1 MDDITDKI
9 MIPGLTFLGVIAIG
23 VSILLL
29 MARKKRKRLE
39 ARLQDDPFQITPKT
53 EPGKK
58 KSGLLRFFE
67 VIGNYTSHGRSS
79 TNLWEELTQAG
90 FYSKAA
96 PAVYTGLKMLLFLTG
111 AGSAAMLILP
121 MQLHPVKKINV
132 VFCAAVGLFFVPNML
147 LKARLKKRRDEISLH
162 LPDAVDL
169 LDICVSS
176 GIGLGSAWNIV
187 ADEIGNISPVL
198 GDAMALTNFEIHL
211 GVSRVDAMRRMA
223 VRTGVEKLSSLAATL
238 VQTERF
244 GTSIAQALREF
255 AVALREERYFTAE
268 EQAEKI
274 SAKMLIPMVLFIFP
288 VIIIVTTGPAV
299 VQIADLFGP
308 GGF

>member
-9 MIPGLTFLGVIAIG
+9 VIPGLTFLSVIAIG

-29 MARKKRKRLE
+29 KARKKKRLE
-39 ARLQDDPFQITPKT
+39 TRLQDGPSQITHKI

-79 TNLWEELTQAG
+79 TNLWEELIRAG
-90 FYSKAA
+90 FYSKAG
-96 PAVYTGLKMLLFLTG
+96 PAVYTGLKMLLFLIG
-111 AGSAAMLILP
+111 VGCAAILVLP
-121 MQLHPVKKINV
+121 MQLHLVKKINV
-132 VFCAAVGLFFVPNML
+132 VFGAGVCLFFVPNML

-162 LPDAVDL
+162 LPDAVDM

-244 GTSIAQALREF
+244 GTSIAQALKEF
-255 AVALREERYFTAE
+255 AVALREERYFKAE
-268 EQAEKI
+268 EHAEKI

-288 VIIIVTTGPAV
+288 AIIIVTTGPAA
-299 VQIADLFGP
+299 VQIVDLFGS
-308 GGF
+308 F

>member
-1 MDDITDKI
+1 MDDIANKI
-9 MIPGLTFLGVIAIG
+9 VIPGLTFFSVTAVG

-29 MARKKRKRLE
+29 KARKKKRLE
-39 ARLQDDPFQITPKT
+39 ARLQDGPSQITHKI

-79 TNLWEELTQAG
+79 TNLWEELVRAG
-90 FYSKAA
+90 FYSKAG
-96 PAVYTGLKMLLFLTG
+96 PAVYTGLKMLLFLIG
-111 AGSAAMLILP
+111 VGCAAILVLP
-121 MQLHPVKKINV
+121 MQLHLVKKINV
-132 VFCAAVGLFFVPNML
+132 VFGAGVCLFFVPNML
-147 LKARLKKRRDEISLH
+147 LKARLKKRRDEINLH
-162 LPDAVDL
+162 LPDAVDM

-244 GTSIAQALREF
+244 GTSIAQALKEF
-255 AVALREERYFTAE
+255 AVALREERYFKAE
-268 EQAEKI
+268 EHAEKI

-288 VIIIVTTGPAV
+288 AIIIVTTGPAA
-299 VQIADLFGP
+299 VQIKDLFES
-308 GGF
+308 F